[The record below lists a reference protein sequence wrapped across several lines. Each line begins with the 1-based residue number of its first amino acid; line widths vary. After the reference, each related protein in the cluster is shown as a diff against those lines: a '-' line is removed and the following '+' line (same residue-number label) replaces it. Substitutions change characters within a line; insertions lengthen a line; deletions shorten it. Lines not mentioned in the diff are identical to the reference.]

1 LKRFAFAVAVIVL
14 LAPQSF
20 AGPWNK
26 SYADAMKKA
35 KSSNELVFVDLFADW
50 CGWCHRMEQEV
61 FPSEI
66 FQKATDK
73 MVLLRLNTE
82 DGGDGTKFAQKFNVN
97 SLPTFL
103 ILTPDDSVAG
113 VLRGY
118 APAKEFVTEMENTQA
133 KYRDFQKRVASEES
147 LGSDYKKRF
156 DLALEFTQHFAFPQ
170 AESRFRKLTSD
181 PKSPADIRD
190 RSYYELAV
198 TQTLQNRFGD
208 ATSTLN
214 SFSKVQSKGE
224 AYERSRLLQAEVY
237 WRQGNIMAAAN
248 EVRQFKARFPSSPLK
263 ENADQMLQVF
273 QQQLS
278 AVKK

>member
-1 LKRFAFAVAVIVL
+1 MKRFALAVAVIVL
-14 LAPQSF
+14 LAPQTF
-20 AGPWNK
+20 AASWNK

-82 DGGDGTKFAQKFNVN
+82 DGADGTRFAQKFNVN

-118 APAKEFVTEMENTQA
+118 APAKEFVTEMESTQA
-133 KYRDFQKRVASEES
+133 RYRDFQKRAASEDTFAN
-147 LGSDYKKRF
+147 DYKKRF
-156 DLALEFTQHFAFPQ
+156 DLAVEFTQHFAFTQ
-170 AESRFRKLTSD
+170 AESRFKKLTAD
-181 PKSPADIRD
+181 AKAPADIRD
-190 RSYYELAV
+190 RAYYELAV
-198 TQTLQNRFGD
+198 AQALQNHLGE

-214 SFSKVQSKGE
+214 SFSKVQTKGE
-224 AYERSRLLQAEVY
+224 SYERGRLLQAQMY
-237 WRQGNIMAAAN
+237 WQQGNLMAAAN
-248 EVRQFKARFPSSPLK
+248 ELRQFKTRFPGSPMSGQ
-263 ENADQMLQVF
+263 ADQMLQVI
-273 QQQLS
+273 QQQLQ
-278 AVKK
+278 KK

>member
-1 LKRFAFAVAVIVL
+1 LKRFALAVAVIVL

-35 KSSNELVFVDLFADW
+35 KSGNQLVFVDLFADW

-82 DGGDGTKFAQKFNVN
+82 DGGDGTKFAQRFNVT

-103 ILTPDDSVAG
+103 IMAPDDTVAG

-118 APAKEFVTEMENTQA
+118 APAKEFVTEMQNTQA
-133 KYRDFQKRVASEES
+133 KYRDFQKRAETEATFAN
-147 LGSDYKKRF
+147 DYKKRL
-156 DLALEFTQHFAFPQ
+156 DLAVEYMQHFAFTQ

-181 PKSPADIRD
+181 PKSPPDIRD

-198 TQTLQNRFGD
+198 AQAFQNHLVD
-208 ATSTLN
+208 ATATLN
-214 SFSKVQSKGE
+214 AFSKVETKGE
-224 AYERSRLLQAEVY
+224 SYERGRLLQAQMY
-237 WRQGNIMAAAN
+237 WQQGNLMAASN
-248 EVRQFKARFPSSPLK
+248 ELRQFKQRFPSSVLK
-263 ENADQMLQVF
+263 DNADQMLQVV
-273 QQQLS
+273 QQQLAS
-278 AVKK
+278 KK